1 MYSQQRQFGGYSGL
15 HRFSVN
21 HHLTGGRRKNI
32 PFSLLLFEQH
42 ISSLRSLDTDTGC
55 NQLRSVPY
63 KQRPVSRIFVTD
75 YGIVRF
81 HFHSLIGCGLRRIR
95 QRENMVSTPVFT
107 FHTDTGKVFQT
118 GLFRIEV
125 RDRLNSRR
133 LFLRTWF
140 INSNKRTVPCFSMLP
155 GNEGERRLLLYM
167 IRKWLPP
174 IRM

>member
-1 MYSQQRQFGGYSGL
+1 MFI
-15 HRFSVN
+15 
-21 HHLTGGRRKNI
+21 HLTMILIVQPITSIRWLFQIAPLFRQSPSYRGRRKNI

-107 FHTDTGKVFQT
+107 FHTDTGKVFQA
-118 GLFRIEV
+118 GLFRIKVET
-125 RDRLNSRR
+125 D
-133 LFLRTWF
+133 
-140 INSNKRTVPCFSMLP
+140 
-155 GNEGERRLLLYM
+155 
-167 IRKWLPP
+167 
-174 IRM
+174 